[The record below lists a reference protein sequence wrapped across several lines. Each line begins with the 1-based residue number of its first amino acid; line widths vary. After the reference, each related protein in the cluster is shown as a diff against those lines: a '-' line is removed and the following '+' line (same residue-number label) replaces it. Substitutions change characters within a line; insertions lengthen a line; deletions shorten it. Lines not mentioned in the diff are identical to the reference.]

1 MGLFGNSNKPK
12 KQLKEVDFETGTI
25 TTVDQINYEIM
36 QSTGLVDKNGK
47 EISVDNCKDEYI
59 IPYIDALKRISP
71 KKVMIYTLDR
81 EWPTE
86 GLIKASKET
95 MDSIAEK
102 IRNAGF
108 ETSVSY

>member
-1 MGLFGNSNKPK
+1 
-12 KQLKEVDFETGTI
+12 
-25 TTVDQINYEIM
+25 
-36 QSTGLVDKNGK
+36 
-47 EISVDNCKDEYI
+47 
-59 IPYIDALKRISP
+59 
-71 KKVMIYTLDR
+71 MIYTLDR